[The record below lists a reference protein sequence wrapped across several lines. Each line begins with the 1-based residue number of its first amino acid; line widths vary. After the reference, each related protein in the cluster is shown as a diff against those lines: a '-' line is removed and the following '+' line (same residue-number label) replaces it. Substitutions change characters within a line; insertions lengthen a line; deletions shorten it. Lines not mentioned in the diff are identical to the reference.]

1 MDFDFLDRQHS
12 MITDS
17 IVEDIKNDLFDNW
30 IDSQFEVG
38 DMYAEHKIMQ
48 YASEDLQ
55 QAYNVHYGLTMD
67 DDNYFVPANGWDEY
81 LEYHGRNI

>member
-1 MDFDFLDRQHS
+1 MDFLDRQTD
-12 MITDS
+12 MINDL
-17 IVEDIKNDLFDNW
+17 IVDDIKNDLFDNW
-30 IDSQFEVG
+30 LDSHTDEGSEYVE
-38 DMYAEHKIMQ
+38 YKIMQ

-81 LEYHGRNI
+81 IAYHGRNL

>member
-1 MDFDFLDRQHS
+1 MDFLDRQTD
-12 MITDS
+12 MINDL
-17 IVEDIKNDLFDNW
+17 IIDDIKNDLFDNW
-30 IDSQFEVG
+30 LDSHTDEGSEYVE
-38 DMYAEHKIMQ
+38 YKIMQ

-81 LEYHGRNI
+81 IAYHGRNL